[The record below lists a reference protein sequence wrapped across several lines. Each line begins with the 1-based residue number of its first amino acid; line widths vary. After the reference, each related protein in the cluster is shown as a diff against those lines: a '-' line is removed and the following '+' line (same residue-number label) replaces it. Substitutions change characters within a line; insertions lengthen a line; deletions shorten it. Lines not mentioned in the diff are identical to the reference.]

1 MTLNLSNKKIIDA
14 DNIFSKLPNPEMYT
28 SIDLSNNLLTNLP
41 KNLSFFSSLNTLK
54 LTNNKFFNY
63 NSIAK
68 SLSTLPE
75 LQELTIDLSNQEN
88 VIIIL
93 SSLPN
98 LLKLNGQSTLENQTL
113 QESFL
118 SQSNEEY
125 KKNELISLNE
135 ETNDFEFIYKQINN
149 EEFNK
154 KFQKKLRDEIININN
169 NLDIPNALYN
179 AIIVKSKLEIYCF
192 ILEEVFNMIL
202 QKDNL
207 LLKNYDSINNI
218 INIIKYKLKY
228 NQNILFDLVM
238 NNDNDNIININSIRK
253 EDNNNIKINFN
264 KIDINE
270 TKYNKN
276 YEITRIKEIS
286 ILDSLNAFNINNN
299 IHNKI
304 KIIYSDDLILLLE
317 EIYEYHINQKSKDK
331 NNFIDSLNIFLNKKY
346 GLKSIASFWYDK
358 IMESIN
364 FYEKDDKIIFLFK
377 KILEKKID
385 EYYYNDIKIIQKKF
399 ESILSNKNND
409 LIRYDEWIKLVENNI
424 SEFNSKE
431 EYINKIIEYINNKN
445 EANEIYKNINKDK
458 NGNLTEKN
466 ILVKDF
472 INIFLEIKIKI
483 RENKYNIFLN
493 NFKQCDKDNNG
504 LIDKDEF
511 IELIYFY
518 KNIDNI
524 NKQIINR
531 INSELNKLP
540 ENYISINDCLE
551 LLSKAY
557 IDNKNILNLLLPT

>member
-75 LQELTIDLSNQEN
+75 LKELTIDLSNQEN

-192 ILEEVFNMIL
+192 ILGIFHYFKRE
-202 QKDNL
+202 
-207 LLKNYDSINNI
+207 YSRI
-218 INIIKYKLKY
+218 I
-228 NQNILFDLVM
+228 
-238 NNDNDNIININSIRK
+238 IR
-253 EDNNNIKINFN
+253 
-264 KIDINE
+264 
-270 TKYNKN
+270 
-276 YEITRIKEIS
+276 
-286 ILDSLNAFNINNN
+286 
-299 IHNKI
+299 
-304 KIIYSDDLILLLE
+304 
-317 EIYEYHINQKSKDK
+317 
-331 NNFIDSLNIFLNKKY
+331 
-346 GLKSIASFWYDK
+346 
-358 IMESIN
+358 
-364 FYEKDDKIIFLFK
+364 
-377 KILEKKID
+377 
-385 EYYYNDIKIIQKKF
+385 
-399 ESILSNKNND
+399 
-409 LIRYDEWIKLVENNI
+409 
-424 SEFNSKE
+424 
-431 EYINKIIEYINNKN
+431 
-445 EANEIYKNINKDK
+445 
-458 NGNLTEKN
+458 
-466 ILVKDF
+466 
-472 INIFLEIKIKI
+472 
-483 RENKYNIFLN
+483 
-493 NFKQCDKDNNG
+493 
-504 LIDKDEF
+504 
-511 IELIYFY
+511 
-518 KNIDNI
+518 
-524 NKQIINR
+524 
-531 INSELNKLP
+531 
-540 ENYISINDCLE
+540 
-551 LLSKAY
+551 
-557 IDNKNILNLLLPT
+557 